1 MDTNQSSS
9 APRPPVIIH
18 CPGGETLYAMS
29 KAECGQGALEH
40 ALRYTNDGREFEI
53 TRADR
58 GSGDP
63 NTSISTVAGAFKPL
77 AGQLLYV
84 LEDMEKLQKQKEEIM
99 KQIESRGGIIEE
111 PKK

>member
-9 APRPPVIIH
+9 NPRPPVIIH

-29 KAECGQGALEH
+29 KAECGQAAFEDAH
-40 ALRYTNDGREFEI
+40 RYTNFPREFEI
-53 TRADR
+53 TRAER

-63 NTSISTVAGAFKPL
+63 NTSPGTGTNALKSL
-77 AGQLLYV
+77 AGHLLHV
-84 LEDMEKLQKQKEEIM
+84 LKDMEKLQKQKEDIM
-99 KQIESRGGIIEE
+99 KQIESLGGIIEE

>member
-29 KAECGQGALEH
+29 KAECGQAAFEDAFRHTNLE
-40 ALRYTNDGREFEI
+40 REYGI
-53 TRADR
+53 TRAER
-58 GSGDP
+58 ASGGP
-63 NTSISTVAGAFKPL
+63 NTSPGTGINALKSL
-77 AGQLLYV
+77 AGQLLHV
-84 LEDMEKLQKQKEEIM
+84 LNDMEKLQKQKEEIM